1 MILNRV
7 YILYHSLIKNSRS
20 DEYEKIRI
28 KYYVCKLLEKI
39 KINGTYEE
47 QFEKLMKMNV
57 GEIIK
62 KLEKC

>member
-1 MILNRV
+1 MDMRRSELN
-7 YILYHSLIKNSRS
+7 N
-20 DEYEKIRI
+20 
-28 KYYVCKLLEKI
+28 YVCKLLEKI

-62 KLEKC
+62 KLKKC

>member
-1 MILNRV
+1 MRRSELN
-7 YILYHSLIKNSRS
+7 N
-20 DEYEKIRI
+20 
-28 KYYVCKLLEKI
+28 YVCKLLEKI
-39 KINGTYEE
+39 KINGTSEE